1 MGRRTMVAS
10 AEPKLTEKRRDE
22 DGFGRTE
29 AYRETKDEDGSGR
42 TKACGEEEKKRK
54 KNFNRRKKIA
64 CITRYQRRK
73 TKGLD

>member
-29 AYRETKDEDGSGR
+29 AYRETKDEDGFG
-42 TKACGEEEKKRK
+42 
-54 KNFNRRKKIA
+54 
-64 CITRYQRRK
+64 K
-73 TKGLD
+73 TEAY

>member
-29 AYRETKDEDGSGR
+29 AYRETKDDGGF
-42 TKACGEEEKKRK
+42 G
-54 KNFNRRKKIA
+54 
-64 CITRYQRRK
+64 K
-73 TKGLD
+73 TEAY